1 MVGILCLRDLD
12 ESFFCEFIQLTSTH
26 LYFSHLNNCKAWLK
40 YNSSKGKH
48 FLMLVSSHI
57 SFIYNFKSST
67 KLPPGHF
74 SNEQRWS
81 STPRLWMQNKH
92 HGWTLSPL
100 ASCCSQPLTSAAA
113 FQSVP
118 NGENWAA
125 LSGKELHPRASTS
138 FGFTD
143 FLEVIQLF
151 RAAELSVNPASH
163 RPAPRHWPPGPGQQ
177 LVQGGLFVGQLE
189 EGALGAVQA
198 SRGQGCRQ
206 GHCRG
211 VSLDTNPS
219 TMTSNHFFHQ
229 RQGGREGEQRR
240 KEKISRT
247 TIQRMWLGK
256 NESLLKAVIKVVHLC
271 NQSQ

>member
-1 MVGILCLRDLD
+1 
-12 ESFFCEFIQLTSTH
+12 
-26 LYFSHLNNCKAWLK
+26 
-40 YNSSKGKH
+40 
-48 FLMLVSSHI
+48 MLVSSHI

-74 SNEQRWS
+74 SNKQRWS
-81 STPRLWMQNKH
+81 STPRLWMRNKH

-118 NGENWAA
+118 NGEDWAA
-125 LSGKELHPRASTS
+125 LSRKELHPRASAS

-143 FLEVIQLF
+143 FLKVIQLF

-163 RPAPRHWPPGPGQQ
+163 RPAPLHWPPGPGQQ
-177 LVQGGLFVGQLE
+177 LVQGGLFAGQLE

-198 SRGQGCRQ
+198 SRGKGCGQ

-211 VSLDTNPS
+211 LSLDTTPPHNDLKPLFPS
-219 TMTSNHFFHQ
+219 KA
-229 RQGGREGEQRR
+229 GGKGRGTEEKGKDKPHYYTKNVAR
-240 KEKISRT
+240 KK
-247 TIQRMWLGK
+247 WKL
-256 NESLLKAVIKVVHLC
+256 IKSC
-271 NQSQ
+271 N